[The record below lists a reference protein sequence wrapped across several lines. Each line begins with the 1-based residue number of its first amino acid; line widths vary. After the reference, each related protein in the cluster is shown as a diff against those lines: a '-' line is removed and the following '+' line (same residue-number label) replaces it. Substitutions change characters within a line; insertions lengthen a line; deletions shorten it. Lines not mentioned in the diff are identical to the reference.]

1 MDLLERG
8 ASLASLTE
16 HAAEAR
22 RGQGRLVTLSGEAGV
37 GKTALLEQFQRDLPD
52 ARWSWGACDGLF
64 TPRPLGPL
72 YDLADQL
79 GGALLDLCLADAGRE
94 ELFRALLRQVSEPGT
109 LHVLVVED
117 VHWADEAT
125 IDLLRFAGRRLRE
138 APVLLIVTYRDDD
151 LATDDPLRVAL
162 GELARHRSTR
172 RISLAPLS
180 ADAVQSLASGSGL
193 EASALYQL
201 TGGNPFYVTEVLQA
215 GMAQVPASARDAVLA
230 RAAGLTGE
238 SRAVLEVAALTSA
251 RVELSL
257 LEAAAACAPSS
268 VDQLLTCG
276 LLTAEA
282 DGGSLRFRH
291 EIARR
296 AVQEAIAGHRRAAIH
311 GQILAAL
318 RSSGTADEARMAFH
332 AEGAGD
338 APAVLCYAPAAA
350 RRAAGLGSHRESA
363 MQYQRALRFAA
374 ETDTATVAALY
385 DGLAD
390 ELVLLDRAEE
400 AADASE
406 HALDLWRTT
415 GNRLREGNTLR
426 QLSCILWQLC
436 RGLEA
441 EAAAQSAVAI
451 LEPLPPGV
459 ELAQAYS
466 TLASQDMVWGRN
478 EAAIEMA
485 RRAQSLAAEADA
497 PTVMSGALNTE
508 AVAVGILGG
517 EWEDLMAR
525 ALRIAKAGGL
535 HAEAGRAYCNYY
547 AMYCDSRRFAE
558 AEPFYSEGVA
568 YCDEYDITSYAT
580 FLRST
585 RTSLLEKT
593 GRWDEALALS
603 QEILDHFAPSPV
615 TRLCPQHRIGAI
627 LARRGDPRA
636 GDYVAAALAAADMT
650 GEPQHI
656 VPVRLSRAEGYWL
669 EGKAADARREAE
681 LAAGKV
687 QGCDPWLTGAVA
699 VWLRRTGSGWAVPG
713 ELAEPYRYLI
723 DGHWDKAAQLW
734 TDLGCRYEAALALLD
749 APEEDRL
756 REALSIFASLG
767 ATAAVRLTRQK
778 LRALGVRSIPAG
790 PRIATREDPLG
801 LTRRERE
808 VLDLICAGHTNAEI
822 AGRLFISAK
831 TVDHHVSAVLA
842 KVGVPD
848 RNAAAAKA
856 ARLGLAGATQA
867 RGA

>member
-1 MDLLERG
+1 M
-8 ASLASLTE
+8 A
-16 HAAEAR
+16 
-22 RGQGRLVTLSGEAGV
+22 LSGEAGV
-37 GKTALLEQFQRDLPD
+37 GKTALLEQFQRDLPG

-151 LATDDPLRVAL
+151 LAADDPLRVAL

-201 TGGNPFYVTEVLQA
+201 TGGNPFYVTEVLRA

-251 RVELSL
+251 RVELPL

-268 VDQLLTCG
+268 VDELLTCG

-296 AVQEAIAGHRRAAIH
+296 AVEEAIAGHRRAAIH
-311 GQILAAL
+311 GQILTAL
-318 RSSGTADEARMAFH
+318 RSSGAADEARMAFH

-350 RRAAGLGSHRESA
+350 RRAAGLGSHREA
-363 MQYQRALRFAA
+363 AVQYQRAIRFAA
-374 ETDTATVAALY
+374 ETDAATVAALY

-390 ELVLLDRAEE
+390 ELLLLDRAEE

-415 GNRLREGNTLR
+415 GNRLREGNTQR

-436 RGLEA
+436 RGPEA

-466 TLASQDMVWGRN
+466 ALASQDMMCGRN

-485 RRAQSLAAEADA
+485 RRAEALAAEADA
-497 PTVMSGALNTE
+497 PMVMSGALNTE

-517 EWEDLMAR
+517 EWEELMAR

-535 HAEAGRAYCNYY
+535 HAEAGRAYSNCY
-547 AMYCDSRRFAE
+547 AMYCATRRFAE
-558 AEPFYSEGVA
+558 AEPFYREGVA
-568 YCDEYDITSYAT
+568 YCDEHDVANYGT
-580 FLRST
+580 FLRSA
-585 RTSLLEKT
+585 RTNLLEKT

-627 LARRGDPRA
+627 LARRGDPRTR
-636 GDYVAAALAAADMT
+636 DYLDAAIAAADMT
-650 GEPQHI
+650 GEPQQI

-687 QGCDPWLTGAVA
+687 PGCDPWLTGAVA
-699 VWLRRTGSGWAVPG
+699 VWLRRTGSAWAVPG

-734 TDLGCRYEAALALLD
+734 TDLGCPYEAALALLD

-767 ATAAVRLTRQK
+767 AAAAIRLTRQK

-842 KVGVPD
+842 KLGTPD

-856 ARLGLAGATQA
+856 ARLGLAPAATPA
-867 RGA
+867 RSPGSGVP